1 MADRKPIKA
10 ASGVATE
17 FGAGDTIALANGG
30 TGQTTAALAI
40 EALLAALSATQG
52 VIPYR
57 GSSAWAALATGTA
70 GQVLTSGG
78 AGANPSWDNVSFSG
92 LIAKAKTADESITSS
107 TSLQDDDDLFFAI
120 GANET
125 WAFAVFSACVAGL
138 GGLKYAFSVP
148 AGATAYGGD
157 YTGSVTK
164 QIALDLTTGTGSSNS
179 ITATSIQPII
189 AGYCAN
195 SSTAGDV
202 RFRFAQNA
210 SSGTA
215 TAIKRGSIL
224 IAAKI

>member
-10 ASGVATE
+10 ASGVITE
-17 FGAGDTIALANGG
+17 FGTGDTIALVNGG

-78 AGANPSWDNVSFSG
+78 AGANPSWGDVSFSG
-92 LIAKAKTADESITSS
+92 LIAKAKTSDESVTSS

-125 WAFAVFSACVAGL
+125 WVFILPFGL
-138 GGLKYAFSVP
+138 VCGASGGFKWAFSVP
-148 AGATAYGGD
+148 ASASAF
-157 YTGSVTK
+157 GSNLAGLARLASV
-164 QIALDLTTGTGSSNS
+164 DLTTGSGETSSS
-179 ITATSIQPII
+179 TTASNQPFI

-195 SSTAGDV
+195 SSTPGNV
-202 RFRFAQNA
+202 RFRFAQNV
-210 SSGTA
+210 SNGTA
-215 TAIKRGSIL
+215 TTVKRGSIL
-224 IAAKI
+224 IAAKL